1 MRIAVA
7 SAVIVAMT
15 SCSDENA
22 SSQASTPAASAPT
35 SSAPSPAKTPSV
47 TAENASV
54 TYESVLVELTG
65 AFRDPGHPW
74 RLDDSKVGFTPSGS
88 KCAYRSV
95 TWTTDEGLEPL
106 LKASHW
112 EGDIADSVQDRL
124 DEGGFFEQQV
134 DGTTVHAS
142 DESGAVFTM
151 TSTGSTTS
159 MHVTTTVS
167 TSGRSSCKDYPID
180 VPDP

>member
-1 MRIAVA
+1 M
-7 SAVIVAMT
+7 
-15 SCSDENA
+15 
-22 SSQASTPAASAPT
+22 
-35 SSAPSPAKTPSV
+35 
-47 TAENASV
+47 

-65 AFRDPGHPW
+65 TFRDPEHPW

-106 LKASHW
+106 IKASHW

-124 DEGGFFEQQV
+124 
-134 DGTTVHAS
+134 A
-142 DESGAVFTM
+142 M
-151 TSTGSTTS
+151 MSTGSTTS
-159 MHVTTTVS
+159 MNVTTTAS
-167 TSGRSSCKDYPID
+167 TSGRSSCKDFPID